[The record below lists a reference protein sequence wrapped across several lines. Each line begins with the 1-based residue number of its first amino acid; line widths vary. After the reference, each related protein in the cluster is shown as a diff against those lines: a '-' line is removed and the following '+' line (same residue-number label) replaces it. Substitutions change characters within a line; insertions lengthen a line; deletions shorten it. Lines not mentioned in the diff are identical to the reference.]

1 MAVAVLL
8 RNGKHKSTV
17 SSEEAT
23 IRYGLKCDSVTI
35 QIARSPLQIPIPE
48 ASPELLDLGISRPS
62 ITLSGLID
70 TVGQASHTTANYEN
84 MESFSVTRKYWNS
97 TTYTAD
103 TQTYYI
109 PYKNKLESFVL
120 ETLGTFDTNLEL
132 EIGESNYPMYNTAA
146 EPQTGTTTVSDT
158 TNSETGG
165 AVYMV
170 AIQQCRFQQDS
181 AQEDRYQ
188 FQMQLVASARK
199 DIMFT

>member
-1 MAVAVLL
+1 MTLAVLL
-8 RNGKHKSTV
+8 RNGKHTSTD
-17 SSEEAT
+17 SAEEAT
-23 IRYGLKCDSVTI
+23 IRYGLKCDNVTI
-35 QIARSPLQIPIPE
+35 QLARSPLQIPNPE
-48 ASPELLDLGISRPS
+48 SSPEIIDLGISRPT

-70 TVGQASHTTANYEN
+70 TVGQASHTTANFEN

-97 TTYTAD
+97 TTYTAS
-103 TQTYYI
+103 TETYYI

-120 ETLGTFDTNLEL
+120 ETMGTFDTGLEL
-132 EIGESNYPMYNTAA
+132 EVGDANYPNYNTAA
-146 EPQTGTTTVSDT
+146 EPQTGTTTISDT
-158 TNSETGG
+158 TNTETGG
-165 AVYMV
+165 SVYVV

>member
-1 MAVAVLL
+1 MSVAILL
-8 RNGKHKSTV
+8 RNGKHTSTD

-23 IRYGLKCDSVTI
+23 IRYGLKCDAVTI
-35 QIARSPLQIPIPE
+35 QIARSPIQIPIPQS
-48 ASPELLDLGISRPS
+48 SPEIIDLGISRPT
-62 ITLSGLID
+62 ITLNGLID
-70 TVGQASHTTANYEN
+70 TVGQASHTTALYQN

-97 TTYTAD
+97 TTYTAS
-103 TQTYYI
+103 TETYYI

-120 ETLGTFDTNLEL
+120 ETMGTFDTGLEL
-132 EIGESNYPMYNTAA
+132 EIGNANYPNYDTAA
-146 EPQTGTTTVSDT
+146 EAQTGTTAISDA

-165 AVYMV
+165 AVYVV

-181 AQEDRYQ
+181 SKEDRYT